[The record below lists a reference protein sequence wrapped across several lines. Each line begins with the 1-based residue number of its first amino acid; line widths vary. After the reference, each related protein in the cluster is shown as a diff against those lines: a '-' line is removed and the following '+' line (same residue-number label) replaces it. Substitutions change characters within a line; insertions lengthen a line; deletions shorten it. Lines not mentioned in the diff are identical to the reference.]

1 MTLQELLKNDEDKR
15 SDHGGKSGE
24 WLADGD
30 SIRWRRACQSP
41 RWHVHQGAGDI
52 TQSLHQSPERLVSG
66 IKHRSHYWSASC
78 ENQSLTV
85 CLIWKMNVI
94 CFGRSAYTTHAHLCQ
109 CFNHLLHIIGI
120 WNWVPNLFVFWRW
133 NLKKGTVRTKIEY
146 TGLSFGL
153 LGYLSTYVVFGES
166 RPILEISPVQ
176 MSTFSWI

>member
-52 TQSLHQSPERLVSG
+52 AQSLHQSPERLVSG

-78 ENQSLTV
+78 AKSITDTLSHLKNECYLFREV
-85 CLIWKMNVI
+85 CILNT
-94 CFGRSAYTTHAHLCQ
+94 CTLCQ
-109 CFNHLLHIIGI
+109 RFNHLLHIIGV
-120 WNWVPNLFVFWRW
+120 WNWVGMPNLFVFWRW
-133 NLKKGTVRTKIEY
+133 NLEKRDNLYQNRIY
-146 TGLSFGL
+146 RFILWPAGLFIH
-153 LGYLSTYVVFGES
+153 LGCFWW
-166 RPILEISPVQ
+166 EISPVQ